1 MVDKQKILNI
11 IKWLSLAGIVVAGYS
26 LYEYYFGA
34 PSDFC
39 NINEVFNCYQVA
51 KSGYSD
57 ILGIPIAL
65 FGIIGF
71 GLIFTSATWNREGK
85 NMHKFLLPLTSLSLL
100 SVFYF
105 IYLSAFVI
113 RVWCPSCVASWI
125 IIVILFLLSLK
136 LRKLIKLSSQ
146 TIQ

>member
-11 IKWLSLAGIVVAGYS
+11 IKWLSLAGIIVAGYS

-39 NINEVFNCYQVA
+39 NINEVFNCYQVV

-57 ILGIPIAL
+57 ILGVPIAL
-65 FGIIGF
+65 FGMIGF
-71 GLIFTSATWNREGK
+71 GLIFICSTWSMGGK
-85 NMHKFLLPLTSLSLL
+85 NTHEFLLPLTFVSLI

-105 IYLSAFVI
+105 MYLSAFVI
-113 RVWCPSCVASWI
+113 RAWCPSCIASWI

-136 LRKLIKLSSQ
+136 LRKLIKLSS
-146 TIQ
+146 